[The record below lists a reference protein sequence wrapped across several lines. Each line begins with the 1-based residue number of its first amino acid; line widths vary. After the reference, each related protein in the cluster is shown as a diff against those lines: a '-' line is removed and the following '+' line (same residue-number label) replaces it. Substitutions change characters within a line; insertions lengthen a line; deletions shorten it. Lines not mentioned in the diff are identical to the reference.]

1 LSAER
6 TRQLEEQALDLLAES
21 GELEELREAA

>member
-1 LSAER
+1 MNAER
-6 TRQLEEQALDLLAES
+6 TRKVEEAALRLLAES